1 MTSTLNLT
9 VRLIL
14 SDSTT
19 DKILFLAQTKSNGGG
34 FTLPGGKVDRT
45 EFIKEGLIRESFE
58 EAGIVLKK
66 KHLKLV
72 LVMHKKLK
80 SSSEVIFFFKS
91 TKWSGVI
98 ETKEPLKFKHV
109 VWFDK
114 DQLPLQLP
122 EILKTALTKEAKGKN
137 FVQFPK

>member
-1 MTSTLNLT
+1 MTSTLTLT

-14 SDSTT
+14 T
-19 DKILFLAQTKSNGGG
+19 DITSNKILFLAQTKINGGG

-66 KHLKLV
+66 KDLKLA

-80 SSSEVIFFFKS
+80 TSSEVIFFFKS
-91 TKWSGVI
+91 NKWSGTI

-109 VWFDK
+109 VWYDR
-114 DQLPLQLP
+114 DQLPLQLS
-122 EILKTALTKEAKGKN
+122 EILKTALLKEVKGKN
-137 FVQFPK
+137 FIQFPK